1 MLRVLRSIELVLFGT
16 AISIAKLTSQTSSPD
31 EVRSS
36 LRSQDIRIVA
46 STATEFNLTHLVYGA
61 DGKTMV
67 DAPCGSFDIP
77 TEKSVWKQNNDSLVM
92 VDAYSN
98 TCLIRFLVFFENDK
112 DASSYLG
119 AVSLDERYNSP
130 TYSISDFMVE
140 GKPLVL
146 VRHNHVVDGT
156 GIEQDNMQIYA
167 FVQGSLRL
175 VFNQPEHS
183 SLGIPYK
190 SKCCVSGY
198 VDTQESTFK
207 ITPPSGNGDSPQIE
221 EFRHSKANGR
231 SLAVYRLYAWDRRW
245 HQFESTP
252 MVPDQ

>member
-1 MLRVLRSIELVLFGT
+1 MSRFLHSAELLLFVAAIPT
-16 AISIAKLTSQTSSPD
+16 ANLISQTSKPD
-31 EVRSS
+31 EVGSG
-36 LRSQDIRIVA
+36 LRSPDIRVAA
-46 STATEFNLTHLVYGA
+46 STAMKFNLTQLVYSA
-61 DGKTMV
+61 DGKQ
-67 DAPCGSFDIP
+67 DYAPCGSFHVP
-77 TEKSVWKQNNDSLVM
+77 TEKNVWKENDDSLVM
-92 VDAYSN
+92 VDAYSD

-112 DASSYLG
+112 NAWSYLG
-119 AVSLDERYNSP
+119 TASLSERYNSS
-130 TYSISDFMVE
+130 TYSISDFTVE

-156 GIEQDNMQIYA
+156 GIEQDNMQVYA

-207 ITPPSGNGDSPQIE
+207 IIPPYENGDGPQIE
-221 EFRHSKANGR
+221 EARRSKADGR
-231 SLAVYRLYAWDRRW
+231 ALTVYRLYAWDRRW

>member
-1 MLRVLRSIELVLFGT
+1 MLRIPRSIEFLLFVA
-16 AISIAKLTSQTSSPD
+16 AISTADLISQTSTPD
-31 EVRSS
+31 ELGSG
-36 LRSQDIRIVA
+36 LRSQDVRVVA
-46 STATEFNLTHLVYGA
+46 STAMKFNLTEQVFNA
-61 DGKTMV
+61 DGKK
-67 DAPCGSFDIP
+67 DYAPCGSFHIP
-77 TEKSVWKQNNDSLVM
+77 TERNVRKENDDSLVM
-92 VDAYSN
+92 VDAYSD

-112 DASSYLG
+112 NVWSYLG
-119 AVSLDERYNSP
+119 TATLSERYNSP
-130 TYSISDFMVE
+130 TYSVSDFTVE

-156 GIEQDNMQIYA
+156 GIEEDNMQIYA

-175 VFNQPEHS
+175 VFNQPEHI

-207 ITPPSGNGDSPQIE
+207 IIPPSRSGDGPQIE
-221 EFRHSKANGR
+221 ESRHSKANR
-231 SLAVYRLYAWDRRW
+231 RALTVYRLYAWDRRW
-245 HQFESTP
+245 HLFESTP